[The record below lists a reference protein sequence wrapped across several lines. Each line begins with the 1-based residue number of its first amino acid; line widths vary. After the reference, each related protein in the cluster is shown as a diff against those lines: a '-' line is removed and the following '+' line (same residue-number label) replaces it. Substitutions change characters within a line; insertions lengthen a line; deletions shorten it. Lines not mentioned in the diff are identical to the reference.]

1 MNIRAVPLIVSGF
14 LLSACVTTT
23 PENLFTIPPDPP
35 RAKARLPVNI
45 QHLKQPPVGAT
56 KQLTK
61 AETSDIQAELAKDL
75 ERGQALAAANANS
88 NGNAEA
94 AALVKLAR
102 ERERLCGKRSKVNR
116 VGNDGSLQ
124 FS

>member
-35 RAKARLPVNI
+35 KGKATVTGQYPTFE
-45 QHLKQPPVGAT
+45 QPPVGAT

-102 ERERLCGKRSKVNR
+102 ERERALREKIEGESS
-116 VGNDGSLQ
+116 GQ
-124 FS
+124 